1 MCGGQEMLKEAIAD
15 IVAANEQV
23 QILALCTKAELDKLK
38 DIRLMVNTEDAY
50 LSMQHM
56 HSAALVANRIH
67 GDGKLP
73 FVLTITED
81 EEITTEGERALI
93 YAMLVRCRKVISCRD
108 KLEDMLKYD
117 DREGWYTYKAEYE
130 EKVLNLYKA
139 TWRDKLIYPYNIVDN
154 IKRYNKDESYIL
166 KDLYIHLS
174 ERIPGKINPGDAE
187 MINKLRK
194 MFSDISI
201 ATLEPQAIIVGNIE
215 GIPELKATADHYS
228 KNPDIKII
236 KL

>member
-1 MCGGQEMLKEAIAD
+1 MLKEVIAE
-15 IVAANEQV
+15 VMAANEQV
-23 QILALCTKAELDKLK
+23 QILALCTKEELDKLAEL
-38 DIRLMVNTEDAY
+38 RPLVNFEDTL

-56 HSAALVANRIH
+56 HSAALIANRLH

-73 FVLTITED
+73 FILAITPNEGN
-81 EEITTEGERALI
+81 TTEAERALI

-130 EKVLNLYKA
+130 KKVLDLYKA

-154 IKRYNKDESYIL
+154 IKQYNKDESYIL
-166 KDLYIHLS
+166 KSLYIHLS
-174 ERIPGKINPGDAE
+174 ERIPGKINPGDVE
-187 MINKLRK
+187 MTNDLRK

-201 ATLEPQAIIVGNIE
+201 ATLKPQMVIVGSICDV
-215 GIPELKATADHYS
+215 PELKKLADSYLQDDTV
-228 KNPDIKII
+228 KVIKM
-236 KL
+236 

>member
-1 MCGGQEMLKEAIAD
+1 MLKEAIAE

-23 QILALCTKAELDKLK
+23 QILALCTKAELDKLT
-38 DIRLMVNTEDAY
+38 DVRPMVNTADCY

-73 FVLTITED
+73 FILTITEN
-81 EEITTEGERALI
+81 EPITTEGERALI

-130 EKVLNLYKA
+130 EKVLDLYKA
-139 TWRDKLIYPYNIVDN
+139 TWRDELIYPYNIVDN
-154 IKRYNKDESYIL
+154 IKQYNKDESYIL
-166 KDLYIHLS
+166 KELYIHLS
-174 ERIPGKINPGDAE
+174 ERIPGKINPGDME

-201 ATLEPQAIIVGNIE
+201 ATLEPQAIIIGNIE
-215 GIPELKATADHYS
+215 GVPELKAIADHYS
-228 KNPDIKII
+228 KNPNIKVI